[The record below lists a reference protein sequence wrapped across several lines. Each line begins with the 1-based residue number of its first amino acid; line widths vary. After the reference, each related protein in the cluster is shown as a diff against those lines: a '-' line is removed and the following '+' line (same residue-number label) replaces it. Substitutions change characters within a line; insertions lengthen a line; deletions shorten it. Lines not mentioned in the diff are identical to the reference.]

1 MNWLLDLN
9 SSVNSIVWG
18 PPMMIVLIGTGIILT
33 IATKGVQFRR
43 FGFAARQVL
52 GRHGRAAGEGTVKP
66 FQALAT
72 SLSATVGVGNIAGV
86 SIALTS
92 GGPGAVFWMFFTGLV
107 GMATKFAE
115 IAVALEYR
123 QKDDAGIMRGGA
135 MYVLAKRF
143 NMGWLGAMFAAFCAL
158 AAFGIGNMTQAN
170 TVATAMRA
178 TYGVPD
184 WVSGL
189 VLAALTGL
197 VVLGGIRRIAEVA
210 SVLVPVMCGLYV
222 AAALFVLLSNW
233 SALPGV
239 FQLVISSAFTGQ
251 AAVGG
256 FAGATV
262 RSAMQAGI
270 ARGLFSNEAGLGSAP
285 MVHATAVTDHP
296 VRQATYGIF
305 GTFVDTLLVCTLTAG
320 TVLST
325 GVWSSGLTGAELTGQ
340 AFSVGLPGEWGG
352 QLITLA
358 LAPFAFSTIIGWS
371 YYGET
376 GFTYLFGVR
385 TNLPYRI
392 AWIVAVYVGAT
403 GGLQVIWQISDT
415 LNALMAIPN
424 LVAVLGS
431 VGFLQQ
437 RMREFFAEHG

>member
-1 MNWLLDLN
+1 
-9 SSVNSIVWG
+9 
-18 PPMMIVLIGTGIILT
+18 
-33 IATKGVQFRR
+33 
-43 FGFAARQVL
+43 
-52 GRHGRAAGEGTVKP
+52 
-66 FQALAT
+66 
-72 SLSATVGVGNIAGV
+72 
-86 SIALTS
+86 
-92 GGPGAVFWMFFTGLV
+92 
-107 GMATKFAE
+107 
-115 IAVALEYR
+115 
-123 QKDDAGIMRGGA
+123 
-135 MYVLAKRF
+135 
-143 NMGWLGAMFAAFCAL
+143 
-158 AAFGIGNMTQAN
+158 
-170 TVATAMRA
+170 
-178 TYGVPD
+178 
-184 WVSGL
+184 
-189 VLAALTGL
+189 
-197 VVLGGIRRIAEVA
+197 
-210 SVLVPVMCGLYV
+210 
-222 AAALFVLLSNW
+222 
-233 SALPGV
+233 
-239 FQLVISSAFTGQ
+239 
-251 AAVGG
+251 
-256 FAGATV
+256 
-262 RSAMQAGI
+262 
-270 ARGLFSNEAGLGSAP
+270 